1 MNMDDRERTLVILL
15 SMHRCGSSLTTQV
28 LQRLGMSLG
37 PFELIGAEST
47 NPYGHFEALPF
58 HSLNRRVQSLAFGFP
73 DDLPDSPEV
82 LEQFVGT
89 KGRWNPDTYIPDEFL
104 VEGRSLIQTLLESGR
119 VSGFKDPR
127 TVLTWPFWEKVLAS
141 FPDVRVIPLG
151 LIRSPHEIAMSLVAR
166 RGGWLGYWTSLDV
179 IAVHFWRQQQIL
191 LSRQERIPSL
201 CFGTP
206 AYLETLEFAV
216 KASGLTWDA
225 AAVLEQFDSSA
236 VHQLPAAVA
245 HEAQELFEAIC
256 GDVVAACDADTSRAR
271 LEKDARFLEGL
282 RLDQWKKFKLRD
294 STERL
299 DSARLSARVAD
310 LERELSESRNQQ
322 AAAAV
327 AQSDAQSR
335 LSDVQS
341 QLSNVQSRLSDVQS
355 RFIEAQH
362 HELQSLR
369 EMSQLYDR
377 LARFEGH
384 PVLGVALRGRRRLKR
399 LIHSIGE
406 ATTIERNG
414 FH

>member
-1 MNMDDRERTLVILL
+1 MIMDDRERTLVILL

-37 PFELIGAEST
+37 PFELIGAEPT
-47 NPYGHFEALPF
+47 NPYGHFEAVPF
-58 HSLNRRVQSLAFGFP
+58 HGLNRRVQSLAFGFS
-73 DDLPDSPEV
+73 DDLPESPEV

-104 VEGRSLIQTLLESGR
+104 VEGRSLIQTLLDSGR

-151 LIRSPHEIAMSLVAR
+151 LIRSPHEIAMSLVTR
-166 RGGWLGYWTSLDV
+166 RSGWLGYWTSLDV

-191 LSRQERIPSL
+191 LSRQARIPSL

-225 AAVLEQFDSSA
+225 AAVVELFDSSA
-236 VHQLPAAVA
+236 VHQRPAAVA
-245 HEAQELFEAIC
+245 HEAQDLFEAMC
-256 GDVVAACDADTSRAR
+256 GDVATGCDGDTSRAR

-282 RLDQWKKFKLRD
+282 RLDQWKTKNQNDVETR
-294 STERL
+294 EQ
-299 DSARLSARVAD
+299 AERLSARVGD
-310 LERELSESRNQQ
+310 LESELRDARNRLDEAKDARAELQSQLIDAQERELQ
-322 AAAAV
+322 AW
-327 AQSDAQSR
+327 R
-335 LSDVQS
+335 GMC
-341 QLSNVQSRLSDVQS
+341 
-355 RFIEAQH
+355 H
-362 HELQSLR
+362 LR
-369 EMSQLYDR
+369 DR